1 MKKKLTSSFVKF
13 ENKWVA
19 TDPEGKKVLES
30 ARTIAELEKKL
41 SKMKAGA
48 DVVLKKILPLDKAY
62 VPFNAAP

>member
-1 MKKKLTSSFVKF
+1 MKRKSTSPFVKF

-41 SKMKAGA
+41 SKIKVGA
-48 DVVLKKILPLDKAY
+48 DVVLKKILPFDKAY
-62 VPFNAAP
+62 VPFSVTR